1 MNIVF
6 KMTNTMNMKQKH
18 IVQELK
24 LTDCR
29 KLEIEIHG
37 IKPKIQARWNKV
49 PKRRDF
55 KRPKGLSIS
64 SNVRVLCSC
73 QTNHVKYFTPK
84 STSKLAK
91 KMVHKFP
98 ITTTQATP
106 INQGLTSLNKIING
120 EYPTPSCYPYKERHS
135 FKRLYTPNALPKK
148 KSVRGPDNKYIY
160 ITFGEL

>member
-1 MNIVF
+1 MF
-6 KMTNTMNMKQKH
+6 KMMNTLNMKQKH
-18 IVQELK
+18 IVQELN

-29 KLEIEIHG
+29 KSEIEIHG
-37 IKPKIQARWNKV
+37 IKPKIRAHWNKV

-135 FKRLYTPNALPKK
+135 FKRLYIPNALPRKNISERTRQK
-148 KSVRGPDNKYIY
+148 IYIY
-160 ITFGEL
+160 IYI